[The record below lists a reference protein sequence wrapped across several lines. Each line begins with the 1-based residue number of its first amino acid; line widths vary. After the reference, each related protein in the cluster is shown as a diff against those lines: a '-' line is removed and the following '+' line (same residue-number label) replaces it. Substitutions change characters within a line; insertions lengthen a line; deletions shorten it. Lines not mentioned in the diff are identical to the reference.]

1 MKPVLRHF
9 DSQYQYGSYYNQG
22 VVVMVYSDRLT
33 LVEDSGRLTLGLS
46 PLRAEPVI
54 YIKVNYQK

>member
-33 LVEDSGRLTLGLS
+33 LVEDSGRLTLGLY
-46 PLRAEPVI
+46 PLRSDPV
-54 YIKVNYQK
+54 